1 MNSDLKGFIKRCQ
14 DAGQESV
21 LIGLTDLDGVIRGKY
36 VDLSKFQRLMTAGG
50 GFCDCVLG
58 WDVDD
63 HLYEFNKTGLN
74 VEAPFTGWHTGF
86 PDVNYRLIASSQ
98 RTVPNTNVPFF
109 LGEFVDGDSDFHPL
123 CPRSLMRKAS
133 NTLLDQG
140 IKAITGYEYEFF
152 VIDQSTIGPLE
163 RDYNSLRLIRRGKL
177 GYSVLKAAL
186 DSSRQQDFL
195 KYCREFNMSV
205 EGLHFEAEPGVW
217 EAALNKQVALESA
230 DSASLFKTFSKTFLR
245 SQDAI
250 ATFMAKWSMDFPGQS
265 GHFHFSLT
273 DLNDSGLLSSRDG
286 VMNDTARFVV
296 GGLTRYLPEWLPM
309 LAPNVNSFTRL
320 VPGAWAPTSA
330 SWGYENRTCAF
341 RVIPGRNGEC
351 HIENRVPGADSNPYL
366 VGTATLLAAW
376 LGIKERIEPPP
387 PVTGNAYNDSG
398 NREEEKFS
406 PTLRD
411 AAHRMMKS
419 EAAHEVFGQR
429 FVEHFV
435 ASRLWESHEAE
446 RNVTDWQLR
455 RYFEVI

>member
-1 MNSDLKGFIKRCQ
+1 MNSDLTGFIKRCQ

-36 VDLSKFQRLMTAGG
+36 VDLGKFERLMIAGG

-63 HLYEFNKTGLN
+63 HLYDFHKTGLDI
-74 VEAPFTGWHTGF
+74 ETPFTGWHTGF
-86 PDVNYRLIASSQ
+86 PDVKYRLIASSH
-98 RTVPNTNVPFF
+98 RTLPFTNVPFF
-109 LGEFVDGDSDFHPL
+109 IGEFVDEESDYHSL
-123 CPRSLMRKAS
+123 CPRSLLRKAS
-133 NTLLDQG
+133 NTLLEQG
-140 IKAITGYEYEFF
+140 IKAFTGYEYEFF
-152 VIDQSTIGPLE
+152 VIDESTIDSLH
-163 RDYNSLRLIRRGKL
+163 RDYSNLRSIRRGKL
-177 GYSVLKAAL
+177 GYSVLKAAM
-186 DSSRQQDFL
+186 DSPRQQEFL
-195 KYCREFNMSV
+195 NFCREFNMSV

-217 EAALNKQVALESA
+217 EAALNKQDALISA
-230 DSASLFKTFSKTFLR
+230 DSASLFKTFSKSFFR

-273 DLNDSGLLSSRDG
+273 DLNESGLLLSRDG
-286 VMNDTARFVV
+286 ELNDAARFAI
-296 GGLTRYLPEWLPM
+296 GGLVRYVPEWLPM

-330 SWGYENRTCAF
+330 SWGLENRTCAF

-351 HIENRVPGADSNPYL
+351 HIENRIPGADSNPYL
-366 VGTATLLAAW
+366 VGTATLLAAS
-376 LGIKERIEPPP
+376 LGIREQIEPPP
-387 PVTGNAYNDSG
+387 PVIGNAYDNSEV
-398 NREEEKFS
+398 REEQEFS
-406 PTLRD
+406 RTLRE
-411 AAHRMMKS
+411 ASHRMMKS
-419 EAAHEVFGQR
+419 ETAHEMFGQD

-446 RNVTDWQLR
+446 RNVNDWQLR